1 MNVLFVFTSNVT
13 FVFWR
18 LCKALYLSKISSNE
32 NFVCTSLLKRD
43 ELIKNCKN
51 KGRKMKCN
59 RSSPQKK
66 SAD

>member
-43 ELIKNCKN
+43 ELIKIAKTME
-51 KGRKMKCN
+51 GE
-59 RSSPQKK
+59 
-66 SAD
+66 